1 MMTLHL
7 DSKLFKEAITITS
20 ELLNFPE
27 VFIEKDYWVCYALQ
41 VLFSSKHK
49 NKIVFKG
56 GTSLSKCYNIIDRF
70 SEDIDISFIDID
82 ISGNQKRN
90 LLKEL
95 SAILDKQL
103 PEIKDPLTNK
113 KGKIRKTV
121 HKFEQGS
128 NNSSEI
134 SNSKVVLESSYL
146 GNPEPIESMII
157 QTYISEMM
165 YKSNQHDLIEKYKME
180 PFSVNVQVIEKTF
193 CEKIM
198 SLCRF
203 SYMPNPYLELSRKIR
218 HIYDLKKM
226 LDNENISKFFNGT
239 EFPIMLEKVKNED
252 KVNYSQAYNMSI
264 SKAKIFDNP
273 EHAWNNIKSKYQ
285 PFTEMIIR
293 DIPSE
298 NEMLDTL
305 LIISG
310 RLKTVVV
317 GRFDYF

>member
-1 MMTLHL
+1 MTLHL
-7 DSKLFKEAITITS
+7 DSKLFKEAITKTS

-49 NKIVFKG
+49 NNIVFKG
-56 GTSLSKCYNIIDRF
+56 GTSLSKCYKIIDRF
-70 SEDIDISFIDID
+70 SEDIDISFFDIDID

-95 SAILDKQL
+95 SSILDKNL

-113 KGKIRKTV
+113 KGMIRKTV

-134 SNSKVVLESSYL
+134 SNSKVVLESSHL
-146 GNPEPIESMII
+146 GNPEPFRPMII
-157 QTYISEMM
+157 QSYISEMM
-165 YKSNQHDLIEKYKME
+165 YKNNQQDLIGKYSME
-180 PFSVNVQVIEKTF
+180 PFSVNVQAIEKTF

-203 SYMPNPYLELSRKIR
+203 SYSANPYLELSRKIR

-226 LDNENISKFFNGT
+226 LDNQNISKFFNGT

-252 KVNYSQAYNMSI
+252 KVTYSQAYNRPI
-264 SKAKIFDNP
+264 SKAIIFNNP
-273 EHAWNNIKSKYQ
+273 EDTWNNIKSNYQ
-285 PFTEMIIR
+285 SFTEMIIR
-293 DIPSE
+293 NIPSE
-298 NEMLDTL
+298 NKMLDTL
-305 LIISG
+305 KVISE
-310 RLKTVVV
+310 RLKVLE
-317 GRFDYF
+317 FESK